1 MFLSRIRLLYV
12 IISAVSI
19 LFQSCSEKNASRKKK
34 IIEIPVVELSNKD
47 TILQKKY
54 VASIEALR
62 NVELRNKVAGYL
74 EKIYVDEGQVVKK
87 GQLLFAINK
96 DEYQAEVSKAQ
107 AVLSNAIAEAKEA
120 EVLMGRVK
128 LLVDKNVISPSEL
141 EVSKARKNARQ
152 AKINEAQSTLTN
164 AKTRLSYT
172 YLRAPFDGIINRIP
186 FKAGSLLSEGSLLTT
201 VSDIS
206 FVYAYFNIS
215 EDEYLKYFRDKL
227 RKENHRSNQVQ
238 LNLADAS
245 RYKYT
250 GEIETM
256 TSEFDQGTGSIA
268 LRARFPNPNKI
279 LRHGA
284 SGELILSTK
293 ADDVILVPQRSV
305 FEIQDKNYVFAV
317 DKNNTL
323 KMKSFLTRTRIA
335 DFYIVQSGLQPG
347 EKIVFEGTQNLK
359 EGMQIIPKPVD
370 MMSLMEKQ

>member
-74 EKIYVDEGQVVKK
+74 EKIYVDEGQAVKK

-96 DEYQAEVSKAQ
+96 DEYQTEVSKAQ

-120 EVLMGRVK
+120 EVLMSRVK

-141 EVSKARKNARQ
+141 EVSKAQKNARQ

-164 AKTRLSYT
+164 ARTRLSYT

-227 RKENHRSNQVQ
+227 RKENNRSNQVQ

-245 RYKYT
+245 RYMYT

-256 TSEFDQGTGSIA
+256 SGEFDQGTGSIA

-323 KMKSFLTRTRIA
+323 KMKSFLTKTRIA

>member
-1 MFLSRIRLLYV
+1 MFLSRIRLLYI

-74 EKIYVDEGQVVKK
+74 EKIYVDEGQAVKK

-141 EVSKARKNARQ
+141 EVSKAQKNARQ

-164 AKTRLSYT
+164 ARTRLSYT

-323 KMKSFLTRTRIA
+323 KMKSFLTKTRIA